1 MVISDPALTKAQ
13 VPAFD
18 AAAADLGVAIEA
30 PPSMASGDFSSLTS
44 TGVPSVVR
52 RLYASPFSGKAG
64 APNHSPEF
72 VVDES
77 AMKVGVRALVA
88 ATVQYMAV
96 AGPRGASR

>member
-30 PPSMASGDFSSLTS
+30 PPSMASGDFSSLS